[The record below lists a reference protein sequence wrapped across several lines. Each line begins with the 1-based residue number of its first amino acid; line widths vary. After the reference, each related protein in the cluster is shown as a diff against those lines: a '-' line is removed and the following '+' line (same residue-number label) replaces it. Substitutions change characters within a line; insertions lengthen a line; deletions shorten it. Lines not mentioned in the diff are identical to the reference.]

1 MKRELPPAKF
11 EELMNL
17 ARIDG
22 MPHHV
27 HSEHDDE
34 NEMHEEG
41 LNEILTSFFGDGNS
55 DEGDDPMHNINDD
68 IEGNCH
74 HKKFDDINIHESIK
88 QAAKTVV
95 FKLGASRTS
104 KLSCTLILLEIKSLF
119 GWSDKSFTTLL
130 KYVELYL

>member
-1 MKRELPPAKF
+1 
-11 EELMNL
+11 MNL

-27 HSEHDDE
+27 HSEHYDE

-41 LNEILTSFFGDGNS
+41 LNEMLTSFFGDGNS

-74 HKKFDDINIHESIK
+74 HKKLTILTFMNQSSK
-88 QAAKTVV
+88 QQRHSCS
-95 FKLGASRTS
+95 SRVQV
-104 KLSCTLILLEIKSLF
+104 EHQ
-119 GWSDKSFTTLL
+119 SFHAH
-130 KYVELYL
+130 

>member
-1 MKRELPPAKF
+1 MLT
-11 EELMNL
+11 
-17 ARIDG
+17 
-22 MPHHV
+22 
-27 HSEHDDE
+27 
-34 NEMHEEG
+34 
-41 LNEILTSFFGDGNS
+41 ILFRDGNS

-95 FKLGASRTS
+95 FKSGASRTS